1 MCAVSRQGVLQMRS
15 SPTRTP
21 THTGLMTGPL
31 LPLLQRLPDRPT
43 NPKALNS
50 TPHNAANPIAAYL
63 QQAGL
68 NETAR
73 NSL

>member
-1 MCAVSRQGVLQMRS
+1 MA
-15 SPTRTP
+15 
-21 THTGLMTGPL
+21 GPL
-31 LPLLQRLPDRPT
+31 LPLLQRLPDMPT

-63 QQAGL
+63 QQAVL

-73 NSL
+73 DSL